1 MRYEIRG
8 NGSVSFANHINHLP
22 DPPRRVWPCY
32 LVSAL
37 LLTSTTFLDRSKP
50 PRMPMMITKMDS
62 QSIQMTPEAGESF
75 MLTAYLKGTC
85 VTCV

>member
-8 NGSVSFANHINHLP
+8 NGSVSFANEINHLP
-22 DPPRRVWPCY
+22 DLPEGFGLLWLFQRCY
-32 LVSAL
+32 WL
-37 LLTSTTFLDRSKP
+37 STTFLDRSKP

-62 QSIQMTPEAGESF
+62 QSTQMTPEAGKRF

-85 VTCV
+85 ATYV